1 MLNGLLSVMRFPVH
15 TLFWSFIPK
24 DSAIAYFLG
33 LLVNVVFYAVLA
45 ERIVYGLKKMK
56 RANVIN

>member
-1 MLNGLLSVMRFPVH
+1 MRFPVH